1 MLKMYLPAR
10 QLNQGRVMAAQGSIL
25 GNAVIRKEDPGLLTG
40 SNEYVDD
47 LDIDAAQ
54 IVFVRS
60 TMAHAILLEVDI
72 SEAVNMP
79 GVLAVYTAENLE
91 LTAVN
96 QSEFMDPSMNRPP
109 LASGRVRFVGD
120 IIAAVVAESK
130 SQGVDA
136 AEQIIVD
143 YDPLPANADI
153 EDAVADDA
161 PILWEGAE
169 NNVCFAIG
177 NEYDGPDVTE
187 GADVVVSERIVTQR
201 LAGVPMEPNGCVAIP
216 EGDSM
221 TFYAST
227 QAAHG
232 LRDGLA
238 PNLGLEPDN
247 LRVIA
252 PWVGGGFGPKAGLYI
267 EYILCGKAAQ
277 QLNQPVRW
285 AEQRGENMVSMAQGR
300 AMVMNAEMG
309 VNNDGSI
316 VGLKARVVADAGAY
330 PAIGAVLPMLTM
342 QLSQAVYDI
351 PAIDFFAQ
359 SVVTNTTFIGAYR
372 GAGRPEATQMVE
384 RVLDKAA
391 AAIGMDP
398 AEIRRKNYLQ
408 PDAFPLTTLV
418 GANYDSGEYERSLDA
433 VLEAS
438 GYSELRA
445 EQTRRRETND
455 PMLLGIGVSSYGEV
469 TAPIGLHVEY
479 GSCEINDDGSATI
492 KVGTSSHGQGH
503 DTAFSMLVN
512 DVLGIPMD
520 QVNHVDADTETV
532 ARGSGTMGSRS
543 LQAGGSAVYE
553 ASKVVLEKGK
563 QLAAALLEASA
574 DDIVV
579 GDGALQ
585 VAGVPAKSVSWA
597 ELASAAAEQEIE
609 GGLAHELD
617 FDGTDSTY
625 PFGSHVAVVEVD
637 SETGE
642 VELLRHI
649 AVDDCGTILNPMLV
663 HGQQHGGIAQGVA
676 QALWEHVQYDEDAN
690 PVSASLMDYLM
701 PSAADL
707 PSFEVSNTETASPR
721 NPLGAKGIGESGTIG
736 STPAVHNA
744 VCDALVHL
752 GVEHIDMPCTPQAVW
767 KALQDA

>member
-1 MLKMYLPAR
+1 
-10 QLNQGRVMAAQGSIL
+10 MAAQGSIL
-25 GNAVIRKEDPGLLTG
+25 GNAVTRKEDPGLLTG
-40 SNEYVDD
+40 SNDYVDD
-47 LDIDAAQ
+47 LDIESAQ

-60 TMAHAILLEVDI
+60 TMAHASLLEVDT

-79 GVLAVYTAENLE
+79 GVLAVYTSDNLGMD
-91 LTAVN
+91 AIN

-109 LASGRVRFVGD
+109 LAVGRVRFVGD
-120 IIAAVVAESK
+120 IVAAIVAESH
-130 SQGVDA
+130 SQAVDA
-136 AEQIIVD
+136 AEQVIVD

-153 EDAVADDA
+153 EAALGDGAD
-161 PILWEGAE
+161 ILWEGAE
-169 NNVCFAIG
+169 SNVCFAIG
-177 NEYDGPDVTE
+177 NEYDGPDVNE
-187 GADVVVSERIVTQR
+187 GADAVVSQRIVTQR

-227 QAAHG
+227 QTAHG

-238 PNLGLEPDN
+238 PSIGLDPEN
-247 LRVIA
+247 LRVVA

-267 EYILCGKAAQ
+267 EHILCAKAAQ
-277 QLNQPVRW
+277 ELNSPVKW
-285 AEQRGENMVSMAQGR
+285 TEQRGENMLAMAQGR
-300 AMVMNAEMG
+300 AMVMNAELG

-330 PAIGAVLPMLTM
+330 PAIGAILPMLTM
-342 QLSQAVYDI
+342 QLSQAVYNI

-384 RVLDKAA
+384 RILDKAA
-391 AAIGMDP
+391 NAIGMDP
-398 AEIRRKNYLQ
+398 AELRRKNYLQ

-438 GYSELRA
+438 GYADLRA
-445 EQTRRRETND
+445 EQARRRESDD
-455 PMLLGIGVSSYGEV
+455 PKLLGIGVSSYVEV

-503 DTAFSMLVN
+503 DTAFSMIVN

-520 QVNHVDADTETV
+520 EVNHVDADTEEV
-532 ARGSGTMGSRS
+532 ARGAGTLGSRS
-543 LQAGGSAVYE
+543 LQAGGSAIYE
-553 ASKVVLEKGK
+553 ASQVVLEKGK
-563 QLAAALLEASA
+563 QLAASLLEASA
-574 DDIVV
+574 EDIVV
-579 GDGALQ
+579 GEGALQ
-585 VAGVPAKSVSWA
+585 VAGVPAKSISWA
-597 ELASAAAEQEIE
+597 DLASAAVEQEIE

-617 FDGTDSTY
+617 FDGSDATY
-625 PFGSHVAVVEVD
+625 PFGSHVAVVEID
-637 SETGE
+637 RETGE
-642 VELLRHI
+642 VDLLRHI

-663 HGQQHGGIAQGVA
+663 NGQQHGGIAQGIA

-690 PVSASLMDYLM
+690 PVTASLMDYLM
-701 PSAADL
+701 PSAAEL

-744 VCDALVHL
+744 VCDAVAHL
-752 GVEHIDMPCTPQAVW
+752 GVEHVDMPCTPQTVW
-767 KALQDA
+767 QALQSV

>member
-1 MLKMYLPAR
+1 
-10 QLNQGRVMAAQGSIL
+10 MAAQGSIL
-25 GNAVIRKEDPGLLTG
+25 GNAVTRKEDPGLLTG

-153 EDAVADDA
+153 EAAVADDA

-309 VNNDGSI
+309 VNKDGSI

-455 PMLLGIGVSSYGEV
+455 PMLLGIGVSSYVEV

-563 QLAAALLEASA
+563 QLAATLLEASA

-752 GVEHIDMPCTPQAVW
+752 GVEHIDMPCTPQAGW

>member
-1 MLKMYLPAR
+1 
-10 QLNQGRVMAAQGSIL
+10 MAAQGSIL
-25 GNAVIRKEDPGLLTG
+25 GNAVTRKEDPGLLTG
-40 SNEYVDD
+40 SNDYVDD
-47 LDIDAAQ
+47 LDIESAQ

-60 TMAHAILLEVDI
+60 TMAHASLLEVDT

-79 GVLAVYTAENLE
+79 GVLAVYTSDNLGMD
-91 LTAVN
+91 AIN

-109 LASGRVRFVGD
+109 LAVGRVRFVGD
-120 IIAAVVAESK
+120 IVAAIVAESH
-130 SQGVDA
+130 SQAVDA
-136 AEQIIVD
+136 AEQVIVD

-153 EDAVADDA
+153 EAALGDGAD
-161 PILWEGAE
+161 ILWEGAE
-169 NNVCFAIG
+169 SNVCFAIG
-177 NEYDGPDVTE
+177 NEYDGPDVNE
-187 GADVVVSERIVTQR
+187 GADAVVSQRIVTQR

-227 QAAHG
+227 QTAHG

-238 PNLGLEPDN
+238 PSIGLDPEN
-247 LRVIA
+247 LRVVA

-267 EYILCGKAAQ
+267 EHILCAKAAQ
-277 QLNQPVRW
+277 ELNTPVKW
-285 AEQRGENMVSMAQGR
+285 TEQRGENMLAMAQGR
-300 AMVMNAEMG
+300 AMVMNAELG
-309 VNNDGSI
+309 VNNDGFI

-330 PAIGAVLPMLTM
+330 PAIGAILPMLTM
-342 QLSQAVYDI
+342 QLSQAVYNI

-384 RVLDKAA
+384 RILDKAA
-391 AAIGMDP
+391 NAIGMDP
-398 AEIRRKNYLQ
+398 AELRRKNYLQ

-438 GYSELRA
+438 GYADLRA
-445 EQTRRRETND
+445 EQARRRESDD
-455 PMLLGIGVSSYGEV
+455 PKLLGIGVSSYVEV

-503 DTAFSMLVN
+503 DTAFSMIVN

-520 QVNHVDADTETV
+520 EVNHVDADTEEV
-532 ARGSGTMGSRS
+532 ARGAGTLGSRS
-543 LQAGGSAVYE
+543 LQAGGSAIYE
-553 ASKVVLEKGK
+553 ASQVVLEKGK
-563 QLAAALLEASA
+563 QLAASLLEASA
-574 DDIVV
+574 EDIVV
-579 GDGALQ
+579 GEGALQ
-585 VAGVPAKSVSWA
+585 VAGVPAKSISWA
-597 ELASAAAEQEIE
+597 DLASAAVEQEIE

-617 FDGTDSTY
+617 FDGSDATY
-625 PFGSHVAVVEVD
+625 PFGSHVAVVEID
-637 SETGE
+637 RETGE
-642 VELLRHI
+642 VDLLRHI

-663 HGQQHGGIAQGVA
+663 NGQQHGGIAQGIA

-690 PVSASLMDYLM
+690 PVTASLMDYLM
-701 PSAADL
+701 PSAAEL

-744 VCDALVHL
+744 VCDAVAHL
-752 GVEHIDMPCTPQAVW
+752 GVEHVDMPCTPQTVW
-767 KALQDA
+767 QALQSV

>member
-1 MLKMYLPAR
+1 
-10 QLNQGRVMAAQGSIL
+10 MAAQGSIL
-25 GNAVIRKEDPGLLTG
+25 GNAVTRKEDPGLLTG
-40 SNEYVDD
+40 SNAYVDD
-47 LDIDAAQ
+47 LDIDSVR

-60 TMAHAILLEVDI
+60 TMAHASLLEVDT
-72 SEAVNMP
+72 SEAINMP
-79 GVLAVYTAENLE
+79 GVLAVYTADNLNMD
-91 LTAVN
+91 AVN

-109 LASGRVRFVGD
+109 LAVGRVRFVGD
-120 IIAAVVAESK
+120 IIAAVVAESH
-130 SQGVDA
+130 SQAADA
-136 AEQIIVD
+136 AEQIIID

-153 EDAVADDA
+153 EAALEEGTD
-161 PILWEGAE
+161 ILWEGAE
-169 NNVCFAIG
+169 SNVCFAIG
-177 NEYDGPDVTE
+177 NEYDGPDVNE
-187 GADVVVSERIVTQR
+187 GADTVVSERIVTQR

-238 PNLGLEPDN
+238 PSIGLEPNN

-267 EYILCGKAAQ
+267 EFILCAKAAQ
-277 QLNQPVRW
+277 ELNRPVKW
-285 AEQRGENMVSMAQGR
+285 TEQRGENMLSMAQGR
-300 AMVMNAEMG
+300 AMVMNAELG

-330 PAIGAVLPMLTM
+330 PAIGAILPMLTM

-384 RVLDKAA
+384 RILDKAA
-391 AAIGMDP
+391 NAIGMDP
-398 AEIRRKNYLQ
+398 AELRRKNYLQ
-408 PDAFPLTTLV
+408 PEAFPLTTLV

-438 GYSELRA
+438 GYADLRA
-445 EQTRRRETND
+445 EQKRRRESDD
-455 PMLLGIGVSSYGEV
+455 PMLLGIGVSSYVEV

-503 DTAFSMLVN
+503 DTAFSMIVN
-512 DVLGIPMD
+512 DVLGIAMD
-520 QVNHVDADTETV
+520 DVTHIDADTEEV
-532 ARGSGTMGSRS
+532 ARGAGTMGSRS
-543 LQAGGSAVYE
+543 LQAGGSAIYE
-553 ASKVVLEKGK
+553 ASQVVLEKGK
-563 QLAAALLEASA
+563 QLAASLLEASA
-574 DDIVV
+574 EDIVV
-579 GDGALQ
+579 GEGALQ
-585 VAGVPAKSVSWA
+585 VAGVPAKSISWA
-597 ELASAAAEQEIE
+597 DLASAAVEQEIE

-625 PFGSHVAVVEVD
+625 PFGSHVAVVEID
-637 SETGE
+637 RDTGH

-663 HGQQHGGIAQGVA
+663 HGQQHGGIAQGIA

-690 PVSASLMDYLM
+690 PVTASLMDYLM
-701 PSAADL
+701 PSAAEL

-744 VCDALVHL
+744 VCDAVAHL
-752 GVEHIDMPCTPQAVW
+752 GIEHVDMPCTPQAVW

>member
-1 MLKMYLPAR
+1 
-10 QLNQGRVMAAQGSIL
+10 MAAQGSIL
-25 GNAVIRKEDPGLLTG
+25 GNAVTRKEDPGLLTG

-153 EDAVADDA
+153 EAAVADDA

-309 VNNDGSI
+309 VNKDGSI

-455 PMLLGIGVSSYGEV
+455 PMLLGIGVSSYVEV

-563 QLAAALLEASA
+563 QLAATLLEASA

>member
-1 MLKMYLPAR
+1 
-10 QLNQGRVMAAQGSIL
+10 MAAQGSIL
-25 GNAVIRKEDPGLLTG
+25 GNAVTRKEDPGLLTG
-40 SNEYVDD
+40 SNDYVDD
-47 LDIDAAQ
+47 LDIESAQ

-60 TMAHAILLEVDI
+60 TMAHASLLEVDT

-79 GVLAVYTAENLE
+79 GVLAGYTSDNLGMD
-91 LTAVN
+91 AIN

-109 LASGRVRFVGD
+109 LAVGRVRFVGD
-120 IIAAVVAESK
+120 IVAAIVAESH
-130 SQGVDA
+130 SQAVDA
-136 AEQIIVD
+136 AEQVIVD

-153 EDAVADDA
+153 EAALGDGAD
-161 PILWEGAE
+161 ILWEGAE
-169 NNVCFAIG
+169 SNVCFAIG
-177 NEYDGPDVTE
+177 NEYDGPDVNE
-187 GADVVVSERIVTQR
+187 GADAVVSQRIVTQR

-227 QAAHG
+227 QTAHG

-238 PNLGLEPDN
+238 PSIGLDPEN
-247 LRVIA
+247 LRVVA

-267 EYILCGKAAQ
+267 EHILCAKAAQ
-277 QLNQPVRW
+277 ELNTPVKW
-285 AEQRGENMVSMAQGR
+285 TEQRGENMLAMAQGR
-300 AMVMNAEMG
+300 AMVMNAELG

-330 PAIGAVLPMLTM
+330 PAIGAILPMLTM
-342 QLSQAVYDI
+342 QLSQAVYNI

-384 RVLDKAA
+384 RILDKAA
-391 AAIGMDP
+391 NAIGMDP
-398 AEIRRKNYLQ
+398 AELRRKNYLH

-438 GYSELRA
+438 GYADLRA
-445 EQTRRRETND
+445 EQARRRESDD
-455 PMLLGIGVSSYGEV
+455 PKLLGIGVSSYVEV

-503 DTAFSMLVN
+503 DTAFSMIVN

-520 QVNHVDADTETV
+520 EVNHVDADTEEV
-532 ARGSGTMGSRS
+532 ARGAGTLGSRS
-543 LQAGGSAVYE
+543 LQAGGSAIYE
-553 ASKVVLEKGK
+553 ASQVVLEKGK
-563 QLAAALLEASA
+563 QLAASLLEASA
-574 DDIVV
+574 EDIVV
-579 GDGALQ
+579 GEGALQ
-585 VAGVPAKSVSWA
+585 VAGVPAKSISWA
-597 ELASAAAEQEIE
+597 DLASAAVEQEIE

-617 FDGTDSTY
+617 FDGSDATY
-625 PFGSHVAVVEVD
+625 PFGSHVAVVEID
-637 SETGE
+637 RETGH
-642 VELLRHI
+642 VDLLRHI

-663 HGQQHGGIAQGVA
+663 NGQQHGGIAQGIA

-690 PVSASLMDYLM
+690 PVTASLMDYLM
-701 PSAADL
+701 PSAAEL

-744 VCDALVHL
+744 VCDAVAHL
-752 GVEHIDMPCTPQAVW
+752 GVEHVDMPCTPQAVW
-767 KALQDA
+767 QALQSV

>member
-1 MLKMYLPAR
+1 
-10 QLNQGRVMAAQGSIL
+10 MAAQGSIL
-25 GNAVIRKEDPGLLTG
+25 GNAVTRKEDPGLLTG

-153 EDAVADDA
+153 EAAVADDA

-277 QLNQPVRW
+277 QLDQPVRW

-309 VNNDGSI
+309 VNKDGSI

-438 GYSELRA
+438 GYSELRD

-455 PMLLGIGVSSYGEV
+455 PMLLGIGVSSYVEV

-563 QLAAALLEASA
+563 QLAATLLEASA

>member
-1 MLKMYLPAR
+1 
-10 QLNQGRVMAAQGSIL
+10 MAAQGSIL
-25 GNAVIRKEDPGLLTG
+25 GNAVTRKEDPGLLTG
-40 SNEYVDD
+40 SNHYVDD
-47 LDIDAAQ
+47 LDIDAAR

-60 TMAHAILLEVDI
+60 TMAHASLLEVDI

-79 GVLAVYTAENLE
+79 GVLAVYTSDNLE
-91 LTAVN
+91 MPAVN

-109 LASGRVRFVGD
+109 LAVGRVRFVGD
-120 IIAAVVAESK
+120 IIAAIVAESH
-130 SQGVDA
+130 SQAVDA
-136 AEQIIVD
+136 AEQVIVD

-153 EDAVADDA
+153 EAALADDA
-161 PILWEGAE
+161 DILWEGAE

-187 GADVVVSERIVTQR
+187 GADTVVSERIVTQR

-238 PNLGLEPDN
+238 PTLGLEPDN
-247 LRVIA
+247 LRVVA

-267 EYILCGKAAQ
+267 EFILCGKAAQ
-277 QLNQPVRW
+277 ELARPVRW
-285 AEQRGENMVSMAQGR
+285 TEQRGENMLSMAQGR
-300 AMVMNAEMG
+300 AMVMTADLG

-330 PAIGAVLPMLTM
+330 PAIGAILPMLTM

-359 SVVTNTTFIGAYR
+359 SVLTNTTVIGAYR

-384 RVLDKAA
+384 RILDKAA
-391 AAIGMDP
+391 HAIGMDP
-398 AEIRRKNYLQ
+398 AELRRKNYIQ

-438 GYSELRA
+438 GYADLRA
-445 EQTRRRETND
+445 EQARRREAND
-455 PMLLGIGVSSYGEV
+455 PMMLGIGVSSYVEV

-503 DTAFSMLVN
+503 DTAFSMIVN
-512 DVLGIPMD
+512 DVLGISMD
-520 QVNHVDADTETV
+520 QVTHVDADTQEV
-532 ARGSGTMGSRS
+532 ARGAGTMGSRS
-543 LQAGGSAVYE
+543 LQAGGSAIYE
-553 ASKVVLEKGK
+553 ASQVVLEKGK
-563 QLAAALLEASA
+563 QLAASLLEASA

-585 VAGVPAKSVSWA
+585 VAGVPAKSISWA
-597 ELASAAAEQEIE
+597 DLATAAVEQEIE

-625 PFGSHVAVVEVD
+625 PFGSHVAVVEID
-637 SETGE
+637 RETGH
-642 VELLRHI
+642 VELLRHV

-663 HGQQHGGIAQGVA
+663 HGQQHGGIAQGIA

-690 PVSASLMDYLM
+690 PVTANLMDYLM

-744 VCDALVHL
+744 VCDAVAHL
-752 GVEHIDMPCTPQAVW
+752 GIEHVDMPCTPQAVW
-767 KALQDA
+767 RALQDA

>member
-1 MLKMYLPAR
+1 
-10 QLNQGRVMAAQGSIL
+10 MAAQGSIL
-25 GNAVIRKEDPGLLTG
+25 GNAVTRKEDPGLLTG
-40 SNEYVDD
+40 SNAYVDD
-47 LDIDAAQ
+47 LDIDSVR

-60 TMAHAILLEVDI
+60 TMAHASLLEVDT

-79 GVLAVYTAENLE
+79 GVLAVYTADNLNMD
-91 LTAVN
+91 AVN

-109 LASGRVRFVGD
+109 LAVGRVRFVGD
-120 IIAAVVAESK
+120 IIAAVIAETH
-130 SQGVDA
+130 SQAADA
-136 AEQIIVD
+136 AEQIIID

-153 EDAVADDA
+153 EAALEEGTD
-161 PILWEGAE
+161 ILWEGAE
-169 NNVCFAIG
+169 SNVCFAIG
-177 NEYDGPDVTE
+177 NEYDGPDVNE
-187 GADVVVSERIVTQR
+187 GADTVVSERIVTQR

-238 PNLGLEPDN
+238 PSIGLEPDN

-267 EYILCGKAAQ
+267 EFILCAKAAQ
-277 QLNQPVRW
+277 ELNRPVKW
-285 AEQRGENMVSMAQGR
+285 TEQRGENMLSMAQGR
-300 AMVMNAEMG
+300 AMVMNAELG

-330 PAIGAVLPMLTM
+330 PAIGAILPMLTM

-384 RVLDKAA
+384 RILDKAA
-391 AAIGMDP
+391 NAIGMDP
-398 AEIRRKNYLQ
+398 AELRRKNYLQ
-408 PDAFPLTTLV
+408 PEAFPLTTRV

-438 GYSELRA
+438 GYADLRA
-445 EQTRRRETND
+445 EQKRRRESDD
-455 PMLLGIGVSSYGEV
+455 PMLLGIGVSSYVEV

-503 DTAFSMLVN
+503 DTAFSMIVN
-512 DVLGIPMD
+512 DVLGIAMD
-520 QVNHVDADTETV
+520 DVTHIDADTEEV
-532 ARGSGTMGSRS
+532 ARGAGTMGSRS
-543 LQAGGSAVYE
+543 LQAGGSAIYE
-553 ASKVVLEKGK
+553 ASQVVLEKGK
-563 QLAAALLEASA
+563 QLAASLLEASA
-574 DDIVV
+574 EDIVV
-579 GDGALQ
+579 GEGALQ
-585 VAGVPAKSVSWA
+585 VAGVPAKSISWA
-597 ELASAAAEQEIE
+597 DLASAAVEQEIE

-625 PFGSHVAVVEVD
+625 PFGSHVAVVEID
-637 SETGE
+637 RDTGH

-663 HGQQHGGIAQGVA
+663 HGQQHGGIAQGIA

-690 PVSASLMDYLM
+690 PVTASLMDYLM
-701 PSAADL
+701 PSAAEL

-744 VCDALVHL
+744 VCDAVAHL
-752 GVEHIDMPCTPQAVW
+752 GIEHVDMPCTPQAVW

>member
-1 MLKMYLPAR
+1 
-10 QLNQGRVMAAQGSIL
+10 MAAQGSIL
-25 GNAVIRKEDPGLLTG
+25 GNAVTRKEDPGLLTG
-40 SNEYVDD
+40 SNAYVDD
-47 LDIDAAQ
+47 LDIDSVR

-60 TMAHAILLEVDI
+60 TMAHASLLEVDT

-79 GVLAVYTAENLE
+79 GVLAVYTADNLNMD
-91 LTAVN
+91 AVN

-109 LASGRVRFVGD
+109 LAVGRVRFVGD
-120 IIAAVVAESK
+120 IIAAVVAESH
-130 SQGVDA
+130 SQAADA
-136 AEQIIVD
+136 AEQIIID

-153 EDAVADDA
+153 EAALEEGTD
-161 PILWEGAE
+161 ILWEGAE
-169 NNVCFAIG
+169 SNVCFAIG
-177 NEYDGPDVTE
+177 NEYDGPDVNE
-187 GADVVVSERIVTQR
+187 GADTVVSERIVTQR

-238 PNLGLEPDN
+238 PSIGLEPDN

-267 EYILCGKAAQ
+267 EFILCAKAAQ
-277 QLNQPVRW
+277 ELNRPVKW
-285 AEQRGENMVSMAQGR
+285 TEQRGENMLSMAQGR
-300 AMVMNAEMG
+300 AMVMNAELG

-330 PAIGAVLPMLTM
+330 PAIGAILPMLTM

-384 RVLDKAA
+384 RILDKAA
-391 AAIGMDP
+391 NAIGMDP
-398 AEIRRKNYLQ
+398 AELRRKNYLQ
-408 PDAFPLTTLV
+408 PEAFPLTTLV

-438 GYSELRA
+438 GYADLRA
-445 EQTRRRETND
+445 EQKRRRESDD
-455 PMLLGIGVSSYGEV
+455 PMLLGIGVSSYVEV

-503 DTAFSMLVN
+503 DTAFSMIVN
-512 DVLGIPMD
+512 DVLGIAMD
-520 QVNHVDADTETV
+520 DVTHIDADTEEV
-532 ARGSGTMGSRS
+532 ARGAGTMGSRS
-543 LQAGGSAVYE
+543 LQAGGSAIYE
-553 ASKVVLEKGK
+553 ASQVVLEKGK
-563 QLAAALLEASA
+563 QLAASLLEASA
-574 DDIVV
+574 EDIVV
-579 GDGALQ
+579 GEGALQ
-585 VAGVPAKSVSWA
+585 VAGVPAKSISWA
-597 ELASAAAEQEIE
+597 DLASAAVEQEIE

-625 PFGSHVAVVEVD
+625 PFGSHVAVVEID
-637 SETGE
+637 RDTGH

-663 HGQQHGGIAQGVA
+663 HGQQHGGIAQGIA

-690 PVSASLMDYLM
+690 PVTASLMDYLM
-701 PSAADL
+701 PSAAEL

-744 VCDALVHL
+744 VCDAVAHL
-752 GVEHIDMPCTPQAVW
+752 GIEHVDMPCTPQAVW
-767 KALQDA
+767 KALQNA

>member
-1 MLKMYLPAR
+1 
-10 QLNQGRVMAAQGSIL
+10 MAAQGSIL
-25 GNAVIRKEDPGLLTG
+25 GNAVTRKEDPGLLTG
-40 SNEYVDD
+40 SNHYVDD
-47 LDIDAAQ
+47 LDIDAAR

-60 TMAHAILLEVDI
+60 TMAHASLLEVDI

-79 GVLAVYTAENLE
+79 GVLAVYTSDNLE
-91 LTAVN
+91 MPAVN

-109 LASGRVRFVGD
+109 LAVGRVRFVGD
-120 IIAAVVAESK
+120 IIAAVVAESH
-130 SQGVDA
+130 SQAVDA
-136 AEQIIVD
+136 AEQVIVD

-153 EDAVADDA
+153 EAALADDA
-161 PILWEGAE
+161 QILWEGAE

-187 GADVVVSERIVTQR
+187 GADTVVSERIVTQR

-238 PNLGLEPDN
+238 PNLGMEPEN
-247 LRVIA
+247 LRVVA

-267 EYILCGKAAQ
+267 EFILCGKAAQ
-277 QLNQPVRW
+277 ELTRPVRW
-285 AEQRGENMVSMAQGR
+285 TEQRGENMLSMAQGR
-300 AMVMNAEMG
+300 AMVMTADLG
-309 VNNDGSI
+309 VNSDGSI

-330 PAIGAVLPMLTM
+330 PAIGAILPMLTM

-359 SVVTNTTFIGAYR
+359 SVLTNTTVIGAYR

-384 RVLDKAA
+384 RILDKAA
-391 AAIGMDP
+391 NAIGMDP
-398 AEIRRKNYLQ
+398 AELRRKNYIQ

-438 GYSELRA
+438 GYADLRA
-445 EQTRRRETND
+445 EQARRREAND
-455 PMLLGIGVSSYGEV
+455 PMMLGIGVSSYVEV

-503 DTAFSMLVN
+503 DTAFSMIVN

-520 QVNHVDADTETV
+520 QVTHVDADTEEV
-532 ARGSGTMGSRS
+532 ARGSGTLGSRS
-543 LQAGGSAVYE
+543 LQAGGSAIYE
-553 ASKVVLEKGK
+553 ASQVVLEKGK
-563 QLAAALLEASA
+563 QLAASLLEASA

-579 GDGALQ
+579 GEGALQ
-585 VAGVPAKSVSWA
+585 VAGVPAKSISWA
-597 ELASAAAEQEIE
+597 DLATAAVEQEIE

-617 FDGTDSTY
+617 FDGSDATY
-625 PFGSHVAVVEVD
+625 PFGSHVAVVEID
-637 SETGE
+637 RETGH
-642 VELLRHI
+642 VELLRHV

-663 HGQQHGGIAQGVA
+663 NGQQHGGIAQGIA

-690 PVSASLMDYLM
+690 PVTASLMDYLM
-701 PSAADL
+701 PSAAEL

-744 VCDALVHL
+744 VCDAVAHL
-752 GVEHIDMPCTPQAVW
+752 GIEHVDMPCTPQAVW
-767 KALQDA
+767 RALQDA

>member
-1 MLKMYLPAR
+1 
-10 QLNQGRVMAAQGSIL
+10 MAAQGSIL
-25 GNAVIRKEDPGLLTG
+25 GNAVTRKEDPGLLTG

-79 GVLAVYTAENLE
+79 GVLAVYTAENLA

-136 AEQIIVD
+136 AEQIIID

-153 EDAVADDA
+153 EAAVADDA

-455 PMLLGIGVSSYGEV
+455 PMLLGIGVSSYVEV

-563 QLAAALLEASA
+563 QLAATLLEASA

>member
-1 MLKMYLPAR
+1 
-10 QLNQGRVMAAQGSIL
+10 MAAQGSIL
-25 GNAVIRKEDPGLLTG
+25 GNAVTRKEDPGLLTG

-153 EDAVADDA
+153 EAAVADDA

-201 LAGVPMEPNGCVAIP
+201 LAGVPMEPIGCVAIP

-309 VNNDGSI
+309 VNKDGSI

-455 PMLLGIGVSSYGEV
+455 PMLLGIGVSSYVEV

-563 QLAAALLEASA
+563 QLAATLLEASA

>member
-1 MLKMYLPAR
+1 
-10 QLNQGRVMAAQGSIL
+10 MAAQGSIL
-25 GNAVIRKEDPGLLTG
+25 GNAVTRKEDPGLLTG
-40 SNEYVDD
+40 SNAYVDD
-47 LDIDAAQ
+47 LDIDSVR

-60 TMAHAILLEVDI
+60 TMAHASLLEVDT

-79 GVLAVYTAENLE
+79 GVLAVYTADNLNMD
-91 LTAVN
+91 AVN

-109 LASGRVRFVGD
+109 LAVDRVRFVGD
-120 IIAAVVAESK
+120 IIAAVVAESH
-130 SQGVDA
+130 SQAADA
-136 AEQIIVD
+136 AEQIIID

-153 EDAVADDA
+153 EAALEEGTD
-161 PILWEGAE
+161 ILWEGAE
-169 NNVCFAIG
+169 SNVCFAIG
-177 NEYDGPDVTE
+177 NEYDGPDVNE
-187 GADVVVSERIVTQR
+187 GADTVVSERIVTQR

-238 PNLGLEPDN
+238 PSIGLEPDN

-267 EYILCGKAAQ
+267 EFILCAKAAQ
-277 QLNQPVRW
+277 ELNRPVKW
-285 AEQRGENMVSMAQGR
+285 TEQRGENMLSMAQGR
-300 AMVMNAEMG
+300 AMVMNAELG

-330 PAIGAVLPMLTM
+330 PAIGAILPMLTM

-384 RVLDKAA
+384 RILDKAA
-391 AAIGMDP
+391 NAIGMDP
-398 AEIRRKNYLQ
+398 AELRRKNYLQ
-408 PDAFPLTTLV
+408 PEAFPLTTLV

-438 GYSELRA
+438 GYADLRA
-445 EQTRRRETND
+445 EQKRRRESDD
-455 PMLLGIGVSSYGEV
+455 PMLLGIGVSSYVEV

-503 DTAFSMLVN
+503 DTAFSMIVN
-512 DVLGIPMD
+512 DVLGIAMD
-520 QVNHVDADTETV
+520 EVTHIDADTEEV
-532 ARGSGTMGSRS
+532 ARGAGTMGSRS
-543 LQAGGSAVYE
+543 LQAGGSAIYE
-553 ASKVVLEKGK
+553 ASQVVLEKGK
-563 QLAAALLEASA
+563 QLAASLLEASA
-574 DDIVV
+574 EDIVV
-579 GDGALQ
+579 GEGALQ
-585 VAGVPAKSVSWA
+585 VAGVPAKSISWA
-597 ELASAAAEQEIE
+597 DLASAAVEQEIE

-625 PFGSHVAVVEVD
+625 PFGSHVAVVEID
-637 SETGE
+637 RDTGH

-663 HGQQHGGIAQGVA
+663 HGQQHGGIAQGIA

-690 PVSASLMDYLM
+690 PVTASLMDYLM
-701 PSAADL
+701 PSAAEL

-744 VCDALVHL
+744 VCDAVAHL
-752 GVEHIDMPCTPQAVW
+752 GIEHVDMPCTPQAVW
-767 KALQDA
+767 KALQNA

>member
-1 MLKMYLPAR
+1 
-10 QLNQGRVMAAQGSIL
+10 MAAQGSIL
-25 GNAVIRKEDPGLLTG
+25 GNAVTRKEDPGLLTG
-40 SNEYVDD
+40 SNHYVDD
-47 LDIDAAQ
+47 LDIDAAR

-60 TMAHAILLEVDI
+60 TMAHASLLEVDI

-79 GVLAVYTAENLE
+79 GVLAVYTSDNLE
-91 LTAVN
+91 MPAVN

-109 LASGRVRFVGD
+109 LAVGRVRFVGD
-120 IIAAVVAESK
+120 IIAAVVAESH
-130 SQGVDA
+130 SQAVDA
-136 AEQIIVD
+136 AEQVIVD

-153 EDAVADDA
+153 EAALADDA
-161 PILWEGAE
+161 QILWEGAE

-187 GADVVVSERIVTQR
+187 GADTVVSERIVTQR

-238 PNLGLEPDN
+238 PNLGMEPEN
-247 LRVIA
+247 LRVVA

-267 EYILCGKAAQ
+267 EFILCGKAAQ
-277 QLNQPVRW
+277 ELTRPVRW
-285 AEQRGENMVSMAQGR
+285 TEQRGENMLSMAQGR
-300 AMVMNAEMG
+300 AMVMTADLG
-309 VNNDGSI
+309 VNSDGSI

-330 PAIGAVLPMLTM
+330 PAIGAILPMLTM

-359 SVVTNTTFIGAYR
+359 SVLTNTTVIGAYR

-384 RVLDKAA
+384 RILDKAA
-391 AAIGMDP
+391 NAIGMDP
-398 AEIRRKNYLQ
+398 AELRRKNYIQ

-438 GYSELRA
+438 GYADLRA
-445 EQTRRRETND
+445 EQARRREAND
-455 PMLLGIGVSSYGEV
+455 PMMLGIGVSSYVEV

-503 DTAFSMLVN
+503 ATAFSMIVN

-520 QVNHVDADTETV
+520 QVTHVDADTEEV
-532 ARGSGTMGSRS
+532 ARGSGTLGSRS
-543 LQAGGSAVYE
+543 LQAGGSAIYE
-553 ASKVVLEKGK
+553 ASQVVLEKGK
-563 QLAAALLEASA
+563 QLAASLLEASA

-579 GDGALQ
+579 GEGALQ
-585 VAGVPAKSVSWA
+585 VAGVPAKSISWA
-597 ELASAAAEQEIE
+597 DLATAAVEQEIE

-617 FDGTDSTY
+617 FDGSDATY
-625 PFGSHVAVVEVD
+625 PCGSHVAVVEID
-637 SETGE
+637 RETGH
-642 VELLRHI
+642 VELLRHV

-663 HGQQHGGIAQGVA
+663 NGQQHGGIAQGIA
-676 QALWEHVQYDEDAN
+676 QALREHVQYDEVAN
-690 PVSASLMDYLM
+690 PVTASLMDYLM
-701 PSAADL
+701 PSAAEL

-744 VCDALVHL
+744 VCDAVAHL
-752 GVEHIDMPCTPQAVW
+752 GIEHVDMPCTPQAVW
-767 KALQDA
+767 RALQDA

>member
-1 MLKMYLPAR
+1 
-10 QLNQGRVMAAQGSIL
+10 MASQGSIL
-25 GNAVIRKEDPGLLTG
+25 GNAVLRKEDPGLLTG
-40 SNEYVDD
+40 SNDYVDD
-47 LDIDAAQ
+47 LEIDTAQ

-60 TMAHAILLEVDI
+60 TMAHASVLDVDV
-72 SEAVNMP
+72 SEAEVMP
-79 GVLAVYTAENLE
+79 GVVAVYTSSNLE
-91 LTAVN
+91 FEAVN

-109 LASGRVRFVGD
+109 LAVGRVRFVGD
-120 IIAAVVAESK
+120 IVAAVVAETH
-130 SQGVDA
+130 SQAVDA
-136 AEQIIVD
+136 AELVIVD

-153 EDAVADDA
+153 EAALADGADV
-161 PILWEGAE
+161 LWEGAE
-169 NNVCFAIG
+169 SNVCFAIG

-227 QAAHG
+227 QTAHG

-238 PNLGLEPDN
+238 PNLGFEPEN

-267 EYILCGKAAQ
+267 EYVLCGKVAQ
-277 QLNQPVRW
+277 ELARPVRW
-285 AEQRGENMVSMAQGR
+285 TEQRGENMVAMAQGR
-300 AMVMNAEMG
+300 AMVMNAELG

-316 VGLKARVVADAGAY
+316 VGLRARVVADAGAY
-330 PAIGAVLPMLTM
+330 PAIGAILPMLTM

-384 RVLDKAA
+384 RILDKAA
-391 AAIGMDP
+391 HSIGMDP
-398 AEIRRKNYLQ
+398 AELRRKNYIQ

-418 GANYDSGEYERSLDA
+418 GSNYDSGEYERALDA

-438 GYSELRA
+438 GYAELRA
-445 EQTRRRETND
+445 EQARRREAD
-455 PMLLGIGVSSYGEV
+455 DQMLLGIGVSSYVEV

-503 DTAFSMLVN
+503 DTAFSMIVN
-512 DVLGIPMD
+512 DILGISMD
-520 QVNHVDADTETV
+520 QVNHVDADTEDV
-532 ARGSGTMGSRS
+532 PRGAGTLGSRS
-543 LQAGGSAVYE
+543 LQTAGSAVYE
-553 ASKVVLEKGK
+553 ASKVVLDKGK
-563 QLAAALLEASA
+563 QLAANLLEASV

-579 GDGALQ
+579 GEGALQ

-597 ELASAAAEQEIE
+597 ELAAAAAEQKIE

-617 FDGTDSTY
+617 FDGSDATY
-625 PFGSHVAVVEVD
+625 PFGSHVAVVEID
-637 SETGE
+637 RETGR
-642 VELLRHI
+642 VDLIRHI

-663 HGQQHGGIAQGVA
+663 NGQQHGGIAQGIG
-676 QALWEHVQYDEDAN
+676 QALWEHMRYDEDAN
-690 PVSASLMDYLM
+690 PVTASLMDYLM
-701 PSAADL
+701 PSAAEL

-752 GVEHIDMPCTPQAVW
+752 GIEHVDMPCSPQTVW
-767 KALQDA
+767 NALQSV

>member
-1 MLKMYLPAR
+1 
-10 QLNQGRVMAAQGSIL
+10 MAAQGSIL
-25 GNAVIRKEDPGLLTG
+25 GNAVTRKEDPGLLTG
-40 SNEYVDD
+40 SNDYVDD
-47 LDIDAAQ
+47 LDIESAQ

-60 TMAHAILLEVDI
+60 TMAHASLLEVDT

-79 GVLAVYTAENLE
+79 GVLAVYTSDNLSMD
-91 LTAVN
+91 AIN

-109 LASGRVRFVGD
+109 LAVGRVRFVGD
-120 IIAAVVAESK
+120 IVAAIVAESH
-130 SQGVDA
+130 SQAVDA
-136 AEQIIVD
+136 AEQVIVD

-153 EDAVADDA
+153 EAALGDGAD
-161 PILWEGAE
+161 ILWEGAE
-169 NNVCFAIG
+169 SNVCFAIG
-177 NEYDGPDVTE
+177 NEYDGPDVNE
-187 GADVVVSERIVTQR
+187 GADAVVSQRIVTQR

-227 QAAHG
+227 QTAHG

-238 PNLGLEPDN
+238 PSIGLDPEN
-247 LRVIA
+247 LRVVA

-267 EYILCGKAAQ
+267 EHILCAKAAQ
-277 QLNQPVRW
+277 ELNTPVKW
-285 AEQRGENMVSMAQGR
+285 TEQRGENMLAMAQGR
-300 AMVMNAEMG
+300 AMVMNAELG

-330 PAIGAVLPMLTM
+330 PAIGAILPMLTM
-342 QLSQAVYDI
+342 QLSQAVYNI

-384 RVLDKAA
+384 RILDKAA
-391 AAIGMDP
+391 NAIGMDP
-398 AEIRRKNYLQ
+398 AELRRKNYLQ

-438 GYSELRA
+438 GYADLRA
-445 EQTRRRETND
+445 EQARRRESDD
-455 PMLLGIGVSSYGEV
+455 PKLLGIGVSSYVEV

-503 DTAFSMLVN
+503 DTAFSMIVN

-520 QVNHVDADTETV
+520 EVNHVDADTEEV
-532 ARGSGTMGSRS
+532 ARGAGTLGSRS
-543 LQAGGSAVYE
+543 LQAGGSAIYE
-553 ASKVVLEKGK
+553 ASQVVLEKGK
-563 QLAAALLEASA
+563 QLAASLLEASA
-574 DDIVV
+574 EDIVV
-579 GDGALQ
+579 GEGALQ
-585 VAGVPAKSVSWA
+585 VAGVPAKSISWA
-597 ELASAAAEQEIE
+597 DLASAAVEQEIE

-617 FDGTDSTY
+617 FDGSDATY
-625 PFGSHVAVVEVD
+625 PFGSHVAVVEID
-637 SETGE
+637 RETGE
-642 VELLRHI
+642 VDLLRHI

-663 HGQQHGGIAQGVA
+663 NGQQHGGIAQGIA

-690 PVSASLMDYLM
+690 PVTASLMDYLM
-701 PSAADL
+701 PSAAEL

-744 VCDALVHL
+744 VCDAVAHL
-752 GVEHIDMPCTPQAVW
+752 GVEHVDMPCTPQEVW
-767 KALQDA
+767 QALQSV

>member
-1 MLKMYLPAR
+1 
-10 QLNQGRVMAAQGSIL
+10 MAAQGSIL
-25 GNAVIRKEDPGLLTG
+25 GNAVTRKEDPGLLTG
-40 SNEYVDD
+40 ENAYVDD
-47 LDIDAAQ
+47 LDIDSVR

-60 TMAHAILLEVDI
+60 TMAHASLLEVDT

-79 GVLAVYTAENLE
+79 GVLAVYTADNLSMD
-91 LTAVN
+91 AVN

-109 LASGRVRFVGD
+109 LAVGRVRFVGD
-120 IIAAVVAESK
+120 IVAAVVAESH
-130 SQGVDA
+130 SQAVDA
-136 AEQIIVD
+136 AEQVVVD

-153 EDAVADDA
+153 EAALGDGADV
-161 PILWEGAE
+161 LWEGAE
-169 NNVCFAIG
+169 SNVCFAIG
-177 NEYDGPDVTE
+177 NEYDGPDVNE
-187 GADVVVSERIVTQR
+187 GADAVVSQRIVTQR

-238 PNLGLEPDN
+238 PSIGLEPEN

-267 EYILCGKAAQ
+267 EHILCAKAAQ
-277 QLNQPVRW
+277 ELNQPVKW
-285 AEQRGENMVSMAQGR
+285 TEQRGENMLSMAQGR

-316 VGLKARVVADAGAY
+316 IGLKARVVADAGAY
-330 PAIGAVLPMLTM
+330 PAIGAILPMLTM
-342 QLSQAVYDI
+342 QLSQAVYNI

-384 RVLDKAA
+384 RILDKAA
-391 AAIGMDP
+391 NAIGMDP
-398 AEIRRKNYLQ
+398 AELRRKNYLQ

-438 GYSELRA
+438 GYADLRA
-445 EQTRRRETND
+445 EQTRRRESDD
-455 PMLLGIGVSSYGEV
+455 PKLLGIGVSSYVEV

-503 DTAFSMLVN
+503 DTAFSMIVN

-520 QVNHVDADTETV
+520 EVNHVDADTEQV
-532 ARGSGTMGSRS
+532 ARGAGTLGSRS
-543 LQAGGSAVYE
+543 LQAGGSAIYE
-553 ASKVVLEKGK
+553 ASQVVLEKGK
-563 QLAAALLEASA
+563 QLAASLLEASA

-579 GDGALQ
+579 GEGSLQ
-585 VAGVPAKSVSWA
+585 VAGVPAKSISWA
-597 ELASAAAEQEIE
+597 DLASAAVEQEIE

-617 FDGTDSTY
+617 FDGTDATY
-625 PFGSHVAVVEVD
+625 PFGSHVAVVEID
-637 SETGE
+637 RETGH

-663 HGQQHGGIAQGVA
+663 NGQQHGGIAQGIA

-690 PVSASLMDYLM
+690 PITASLMDYLM
-701 PSAADL
+701 PSAAEL

-744 VCDALVHL
+744 VCDAVAHL
-752 GVEHIDMPCTPQAVW
+752 GVEHVDMPCTPQAVW
-767 KALQDA
+767 QALQSV

>member
-1 MLKMYLPAR
+1 
-10 QLNQGRVMAAQGSIL
+10 MAAQGSIL
-25 GNAVIRKEDPGLLTG
+25 GNAVTRKEDPGLLTG
-40 SNEYVDD
+40 SNAYVDD
-47 LDIDAAQ
+47 LDIDSVR

-60 TMAHAILLEVDI
+60 TMAHASLLEVDT

-79 GVLAVYTAENLE
+79 GVLAVYTADNLNMD
-91 LTAVN
+91 AVN

-109 LASGRVRFVGD
+109 LAVGRVRFVGD
-120 IIAAVVAESK
+120 IIAAVVAESH
-130 SQGVDA
+130 SQAADA
-136 AEQIIVD
+136 AEQIIID

-153 EDAVADDA
+153 EAALEEGTD
-161 PILWEGAE
+161 ILWEGAE
-169 NNVCFAIG
+169 SNVCFAIG
-177 NEYDGPDVTE
+177 NEYDGPDVNE
-187 GADVVVSERIVTQR
+187 GADTVVSERIVTQR

-238 PNLGLEPDN
+238 PSIGLEPDN

-267 EYILCGKAAQ
+267 EFILCAKAAQ
-277 QLNQPVRW
+277 ELNRPVKW
-285 AEQRGENMVSMAQGR
+285 TEQRGENMLSMAQGR
-300 AMVMNAEMG
+300 AMVMNAELG

-330 PAIGAVLPMLTM
+330 PAIGAILPMLTM

-384 RVLDKAA
+384 RILDKAA
-391 AAIGMDP
+391 NAIGMDP
-398 AEIRRKNYLQ
+398 AELRRKNYLQ
-408 PDAFPLTTLV
+408 PEAFPLTTLV

-438 GYSELRA
+438 GYADLRA
-445 EQTRRRETND
+445 EQKRRRESDD
-455 PMLLGIGVSSYGEV
+455 PMLLGIGVSSYVEV

-503 DTAFSMLVN
+503 DTAFSMIVN
-512 DVLGIPMD
+512 DVLGIAMD
-520 QVNHVDADTETV
+520 DVTHIDADTEEV
-532 ARGSGTMGSRS
+532 ARGAGTMGSRS
-543 LQAGGSAVYE
+543 LQAGGSAIYE
-553 ASKVVLEKGK
+553 ASQVVLEKGK
-563 QLAAALLEASA
+563 QLAASLLEASA
-574 DDIVV
+574 EDIVV
-579 GDGALQ
+579 GEGALQ
-585 VAGVPAKSVSWA
+585 VAGVPAKSISWA
-597 ELASAAAEQEIE
+597 DLASAAVEQEIE

-625 PFGSHVAVVEVD
+625 PFGSHVAVVEID
-637 SETGE
+637 RDTGH

-663 HGQQHGGIAQGVA
+663 HGQQHGGIAQGIA

-690 PVSASLMDYLM
+690 PVTASLMDYLM
-701 PSAADL
+701 PSAAEL

-744 VCDALVHL
+744 VCDAVAHL
-752 GVEHIDMPCTPQAVW
+752 GIEHVDMPCTPQAVW

>member
-1 MLKMYLPAR
+1 
-10 QLNQGRVMAAQGSIL
+10 MAAQGSIL
-25 GNAVIRKEDPGLLTG
+25 GNAVTRKEDPGLLTG
-40 SNEYVDD
+40 SNDYVDD
-47 LDIDAAQ
+47 LDIESAQ

-60 TMAHAILLEVDI
+60 TMAHASLLEVDT

-79 GVLAVYTAENLE
+79 GVLAVYTSDNLGMD
-91 LTAVN
+91 AIN

-109 LASGRVRFVGD
+109 LAVGRVRFVGD
-120 IIAAVVAESK
+120 IVAAIVAESH
-130 SQGVDA
+130 SQAVDA
-136 AEQIIVD
+136 AEQVIVD

-153 EDAVADDA
+153 EAALGDGAD
-161 PILWEGAE
+161 ILWEGAE
-169 NNVCFAIG
+169 SNVCFAIG
-177 NEYDGPDVTE
+177 NEYDGPDVNE
-187 GADVVVSERIVTQR
+187 GADAVVSQRIVTQR

-227 QAAHG
+227 QTAHG

-238 PNLGLEPDN
+238 PSIGLDPEN
-247 LRVIA
+247 LRVVA

-267 EYILCGKAAQ
+267 EHILCAKAAQ
-277 QLNQPVRW
+277 ELNTPVKW
-285 AEQRGENMVSMAQGR
+285 TEQRGENMLAMAQGR
-300 AMVMNAEMG
+300 AMVMNAELG
-309 VNNDGSI
+309 VNYDGSI

-330 PAIGAVLPMLTM
+330 PAIGAILPMLTM
-342 QLSQAVYDI
+342 QLSQAVYNI

-384 RVLDKAA
+384 RILDKAA
-391 AAIGMDP
+391 NAIGMDP
-398 AEIRRKNYLQ
+398 AELRRKNYLQ

-438 GYSELRA
+438 GYADLRA
-445 EQTRRRETND
+445 EQARRRESDD
-455 PMLLGIGVSSYGEV
+455 PKLLGIGVSSYVEV

-503 DTAFSMLVN
+503 DTAFSMIVN

-520 QVNHVDADTETV
+520 EVNHVDADTEEV
-532 ARGSGTMGSRS
+532 ARGAGTLGSRS
-543 LQAGGSAVYE
+543 LQAGGSAIYE
-553 ASKVVLEKGK
+553 ASQVVLEKGK
-563 QLAAALLEASA
+563 QLAASLLEASA
-574 DDIVV
+574 EDIVV
-579 GDGALQ
+579 GEGALQ
-585 VAGVPAKSVSWA
+585 VAGVPAKSISWA
-597 ELASAAAEQEIE
+597 DLASAAVEQEIE

-617 FDGTDSTY
+617 FDGSDATY
-625 PFGSHVAVVEVD
+625 PFGSHVAVVEID
-637 SETGE
+637 RETGE
-642 VELLRHI
+642 VDLLRHI

-663 HGQQHGGIAQGVA
+663 NGQQHGGIAQGIA

-690 PVSASLMDYLM
+690 PVTASLMDYLM
-701 PSAADL
+701 PSAAEL

-744 VCDALVHL
+744 GCDAVAHL
-752 GVEHIDMPCTPQAVW
+752 GVEHVDMPCTPQAVW
-767 KALQDA
+767 QALQSV

>member
-1 MLKMYLPAR
+1 
-10 QLNQGRVMAAQGSIL
+10 MAAQGSIL
-25 GNAVIRKEDPGLLTG
+25 GNAVTRKEDPGLLTG

-153 EDAVADDA
+153 EAAVADDA

-309 VNNDGSI
+309 VNKDGSI

-342 QLSQAVYDI
+342 QHSQAVYDI

-455 PMLLGIGVSSYGEV
+455 PMLLGIGVSSYVEV

-563 QLAAALLEASA
+563 QLAATLLEASA

>member
-1 MLKMYLPAR
+1 
-10 QLNQGRVMAAQGSIL
+10 MAAQGSIL
-25 GNAVIRKEDPGLLTG
+25 GNAVTRKEDPGLLTG
-40 SNEYVDD
+40 SNAYVDD
-47 LDIDAAQ
+47 LDIDSVR

-60 TMAHAILLEVDI
+60 TMAHASLLEVDT
-72 SEAVNMP
+72 SEALNMP
-79 GVLAVYTAENLE
+79 GVLAVYTADNLNME
-91 LTAVN
+91 AVN

-109 LASGRVRFVGD
+109 LAVGRVRFVGD
-120 IIAAVVAESK
+120 IIAAVVAESH
-130 SQGVDA
+130 SQAVDA
-136 AEQIIVD
+136 AEQVIVD

-153 EDAVADDA
+153 EAALEEGTEA
-161 PILWEGAE
+161 LWEGAE
-169 NNVCFAIG
+169 SNVCFAIG
-177 NEYDGPDVTE
+177 NEYDGPDVNE
-187 GADVVVSERIVTQR
+187 GADTVVSERIVTQR

-238 PNLGLEPDN
+238 PNIGLEPDN

-267 EYILCGKAAQ
+267 EYILCAKAAQ
-277 QLNQPVRW
+277 ELDQPVKW
-285 AEQRGENMVSMAQGR
+285 TEQRGENMLSMAQGR
-300 AMVMNAEMG
+300 AMVMNAELG

-330 PAIGAVLPMLTM
+330 PAIGAILPMLTM

-384 RVLDKAA
+384 RILDKAA
-391 AAIGMDP
+391 NAIDMDP
-398 AEIRRKNYLQ
+398 AELRRKNYLQ

-438 GYSELRA
+438 GYADLRA
-445 EQTRRRETND
+445 EQSRRRESDD
-455 PMLLGIGVSSYGEV
+455 PMLLGIGVSSYVEV

-503 DTAFSMLVN
+503 DTAFSMIVN

-520 QVNHVDADTETV
+520 EVTHIDADTQEV
-532 ARGSGTMGSRS
+532 ARGAGTMGSRS
-543 LQAGGSAVYE
+543 LQAGGSAIYE
-553 ASKVVLEKGK
+553 ASQVVLEKGK
-563 QLAAALLEASA
+563 QLAASLLEASA
-574 DDIVV
+574 EDIVV
-579 GDGALQ
+579 GEGALQ
-585 VAGVPAKSVSWA
+585 VAGVPAKSISWA
-597 ELASAAAEQEIE
+597 DLATAAVEQEIE

-637 SETGE
+637 RDTGH

-663 HGQQHGGIAQGVA
+663 NGQQHGGIAQGVA

-690 PVSASLMDYLM
+690 PVTASLMDYLM
-701 PSAADL
+701 PSAAEL

-744 VCDALVHL
+744 VCDAVAHL
-752 GVEHIDMPCTPQAVW
+752 GVEHVDMPCTPQAVW
-767 KALQDA
+767 KALQNV

>member
-1 MLKMYLPAR
+1 
-10 QLNQGRVMAAQGSIL
+10 MAAQGSIL
-25 GNAVIRKEDPGLLTG
+25 GNAVTRKEDPGLLTG
-40 SNEYVDD
+40 SNAYVDD
-47 LDIDAAQ
+47 LDIDSVR

-60 TMAHAILLEVDI
+60 TMAHASLLEVDT
-72 SEAVNMP
+72 SEAINMP
-79 GVLAVYTAENLE
+79 GVLAVYTADNLNMD
-91 LTAVN
+91 AVN

-109 LASGRVRFVGD
+109 LAVGRVRFVGD
-120 IIAAVVAESK
+120 IIAAVVAESH
-130 SQGVDA
+130 SQAADA
-136 AEQIIVD
+136 AEQIIID

-153 EDAVADDA
+153 EAALEEGTD
-161 PILWEGAE
+161 ILWEGAE
-169 NNVCFAIG
+169 SNVCFAIG
-177 NEYDGPDVTE
+177 NEYDGPDVNE
-187 GADVVVSERIVTQR
+187 GADTVVSERIVTQR

-238 PNLGLEPDN
+238 PSIGLEPDN

-267 EYILCGKAAQ
+267 EFILCAKAAQ
-277 QLNQPVRW
+277 ELNRPVKW
-285 AEQRGENMVSMAQGR
+285 TEQRGENMLSMAQGR
-300 AMVMNAEMG
+300 AMVMNAELG

-330 PAIGAVLPMLTM
+330 PAIGAILPMLTM

-384 RVLDKAA
+384 RILDKAA
-391 AAIGMDP
+391 NAIGMDP
-398 AEIRRKNYLQ
+398 AELRRKNYLQ
-408 PDAFPLTTLV
+408 PEAFPLTTLV

-438 GYSELRA
+438 GYADLRA
-445 EQTRRRETND
+445 EQKRRRESDD
-455 PMLLGIGVSSYGEV
+455 PMLLGIGVSSYVEV

-503 DTAFSMLVN
+503 DTAFSMIVN
-512 DVLGIPMD
+512 DVLGIAMD
-520 QVNHVDADTETV
+520 DVTHIDADTEEV
-532 ARGSGTMGSRS
+532 ARGAGTMGSRS
-543 LQAGGSAVYE
+543 LQAGGSAIYE
-553 ASKVVLEKGK
+553 ASQVVLEKGK
-563 QLAAALLEASA
+563 QLAASLLEASA
-574 DDIVV
+574 EDIVV
-579 GDGALQ
+579 GEGALQ
-585 VAGVPAKSVSWA
+585 VAGVPAKSISWA
-597 ELASAAAEQEIE
+597 DLASAAVEQEIE

-625 PFGSHVAVVEVD
+625 PFGSHVAVVEID
-637 SETGE
+637 RDTGH

-663 HGQQHGGIAQGVA
+663 HGQQHGGIAQGIA

-690 PVSASLMDYLM
+690 PVTASLMDYLM
-701 PSAADL
+701 PSAAEL

-744 VCDALVHL
+744 VCDAVAHL
-752 GVEHIDMPCTPQAVW
+752 GIEHVDMPCTPQAVW

>member
-1 MLKMYLPAR
+1 
-10 QLNQGRVMAAQGSIL
+10 MAAQGSIL
-25 GNAVIRKEDPGLLTG
+25 GNAVTRKEDPGLLTG

-153 EDAVADDA
+153 EAAVADDA

-438 GYSELRA
+438 SYSELRA

-455 PMLLGIGVSSYGEV
+455 PMLLGIGVSSYVEV

-563 QLAAALLEASA
+563 QLAATLLEASA

>member
-1 MLKMYLPAR
+1 
-10 QLNQGRVMAAQGSIL
+10 
-25 GNAVIRKEDPGLLTG
+25 
-40 SNEYVDD
+40 
-47 LDIDAAQ
+47 
-54 IVFVRS
+54 
-60 TMAHAILLEVDI
+60 
-72 SEAVNMP
+72 
-79 GVLAVYTAENLE
+79 
-91 LTAVN
+91 
-96 QSEFMDPSMNRPP
+96 
-109 LASGRVRFVGD
+109 
-120 IIAAVVAESK
+120 
-130 SQGVDA
+130 
-136 AEQIIVD
+136 
-143 YDPLPANADI
+143 
-153 EDAVADDA
+153 
-161 PILWEGAE
+161 
-169 NNVCFAIG
+169 
-177 NEYDGPDVTE
+177 
-187 GADVVVSERIVTQR
+187 
-201 LAGVPMEPNGCVAIP
+201 MEPNGCVAIP

-277 QLNQPVRW
+277 QLDQPVRW

-309 VNNDGSI
+309 VNKDGSI

-455 PMLLGIGVSSYGEV
+455 PMLLGIGVSSYVEV

-563 QLAAALLEASA
+563 QLAATLLEASA

>member
-1 MLKMYLPAR
+1 
-10 QLNQGRVMAAQGSIL
+10 MAAQGSIL
-25 GNAVIRKEDPGLLTG
+25 GNAVTRKEDPGLLTG
-40 SNEYVDD
+40 SNDYISD

-54 IVFVRS
+54 VVFVRS
-60 TMAHAILLEVDI
+60 TMAHASLLEVDT
-72 SEAVNMP
+72 SEATSMP
-79 GVLAVYTAENLE
+79 GVLAVYTADNLE
-91 LTAVN
+91 IAAVN

-109 LASGRVRFVGD
+109 LAVGRVRFVGD
-120 IIAAVVAESK
+120 IVAAVVAETH
-130 SQGVDA
+130 SQAVDA
-136 AEQIIVD
+136 AEQVVVD
-143 YDPLPANADI
+143 YDPLPANVDI
-153 EDAVADDA
+153 EAAA
-161 PILWEGAE
+161 AEGAQILWEGAE
-169 NNVCFAIG
+169 SNVCFAIG

-187 GADVVVSERIVTQR
+187 GADAVVSERIVTQR
-201 LAGVPMEPNGCVAIP
+201 LAGVPMEANGCLAIP

-227 QAAHG
+227 QTAHG
-232 LRDGLA
+232 LRDALA
-238 PNLGLEPDN
+238 PNIGMEPEN
-247 LRVIA
+247 LHVIA

-267 EYILCGKAAQ
+267 EHVLCAKAAQ
-277 QLNQPVRW
+277 ELTRPVRW
-285 AEQRGENMVSMAQGR
+285 IEQRGENMVSMAQGR
-300 AMVMNAEMG
+300 AMVMNAELG
-309 VNNDGSI
+309 VNKDGSI

-330 PAIGAVLPMLTM
+330 PAIGAILPMLTM

-384 RVLDKAA
+384 RILDKAA
-391 AAIGMDP
+391 NAIGMDP
-398 AEIRRKNYLQ
+398 AELRRKNYLQ
-408 PDAFPLTTLV
+408 PGAFPLTTLV
-418 GANYDSGEYERSLDA
+418 GANYDSGEYERALDA

-438 GYSELRA
+438 GYSDLRA
-445 EQTRRRETND
+445 EQARRREADD
-455 PMLLGIGVSSYGEV
+455 PMLLGIGVSSYVEV

-503 DTAFSMLVN
+503 DTAFSMIVN

-520 QVNHVDADTETV
+520 QVNHVDADTEKV
-532 ARGSGTMGSRS
+532 ARGAGTLGSRS

-553 ASKVVLEKGK
+553 ASQVVLEKGK
-563 QLAAALLEASA
+563 QLAASLLEASA

-579 GDGALQ
+579 GEGALQ
-585 VAGVPAKSVSWA
+585 VAGVPAKSISWA
-597 ELASAAAEQEIE
+597 DLATAAVEQDIE

-617 FDGTDSTY
+617 FDGSDATY

-637 SETGE
+637 RETGH
-642 VELLRHI
+642 VELLRHV

-663 HGQQHGGIAQGVA
+663 NGQQHGGIAQGIA
-676 QALWEHVQYDEDAN
+676 QALWEHFQYDEDGN
-690 PVSASLMDYLM
+690 PISASLMDYLM
-701 PSAADL
+701 PSAAEL

-744 VCDALVHL
+744 VCDAVAHL
-752 GVEHIDMPCTPQAVW
+752 GIEHVDMPCTPQTVW
-767 KALQDA
+767 QALQNA

>member
-1 MLKMYLPAR
+1 
-10 QLNQGRVMAAQGSIL
+10 MAAQGSIL
-25 GNAVIRKEDPGLLTG
+25 GNAVTRKEDPGLLTG
-40 SNEYVDD
+40 SNDYVDD
-47 LDIDAAQ
+47 LDIESAQ

-60 TMAHAILLEVDI
+60 TMAHASLLEVDT

-79 GVLAVYTAENLE
+79 GVLAVYTSDNLSMD
-91 LTAVN
+91 AIN

-109 LASGRVRFVGD
+109 LAVGRVRFVGD
-120 IIAAVVAESK
+120 IVAAIVAESH
-130 SQGVDA
+130 SQAVDA
-136 AEQIIVD
+136 AEQVIVD

-153 EDAVADDA
+153 EAALGDGAD
-161 PILWEGAE
+161 ILWEGAE
-169 NNVCFAIG
+169 SNVCFAIG
-177 NEYDGPDVTE
+177 NEYDGPDVNE
-187 GADVVVSERIVTQR
+187 GADAVVSQRIVTQR

-227 QAAHG
+227 QTAHG

-238 PNLGLEPDN
+238 PSIGLDPEN
-247 LRVIA
+247 LRVVA

-267 EYILCGKAAQ
+267 EHILCAKAAQ
-277 QLNQPVRW
+277 ELNTPVKW
-285 AEQRGENMVSMAQGR
+285 TEQRGENMLAMAQGR
-300 AMVMNAEMG
+300 AMVMNAELG

-330 PAIGAVLPMLTM
+330 PAIGAILPMLTM
-342 QLSQAVYDI
+342 QLSQAVYNI

-384 RVLDKAA
+384 RILDKAA
-391 AAIGMDP
+391 NAIGMDP
-398 AEIRRKNYLQ
+398 AELRRKNYLQ

-438 GYSELRA
+438 GYADLRA
-445 EQTRRRETND
+445 DQARRRESDD
-455 PMLLGIGVSSYGEV
+455 PKLLGIGVSSYVEV

-503 DTAFSMLVN
+503 DTAFSMIVN

-520 QVNHVDADTETV
+520 EVNHVDADTEEV
-532 ARGSGTMGSRS
+532 ARGAGTLGSRS
-543 LQAGGSAVYE
+543 LQAGGSAIYE
-553 ASKVVLEKGK
+553 ASQVVLEKGK
-563 QLAAALLEASA
+563 QLAASLLEASA
-574 DDIVV
+574 EDIVV
-579 GDGALQ
+579 GEGALQ
-585 VAGVPAKSVSWA
+585 VAGVPAKSISWA
-597 ELASAAAEQEIE
+597 DLASAAVEQEIE

-617 FDGTDSTY
+617 FDGSDATD
-625 PFGSHVAVVEVD
+625 PFGSHVAVVEID
-637 SETGE
+637 RETGE
-642 VELLRHI
+642 VDLLRHI

-663 HGQQHGGIAQGVA
+663 NGQQHGGIAQGIA

-690 PVSASLMDYLM
+690 PVTASLMDYLM
-701 PSAADL
+701 PSAAEL

-744 VCDALVHL
+744 VCDAVAHL
-752 GVEHIDMPCTPQAVW
+752 GVEHVDMPCTPQAVW
-767 KALQDA
+767 QALQSV

>member
-1 MLKMYLPAR
+1 
-10 QLNQGRVMAAQGSIL
+10 MAAQGSIL
-25 GNAVIRKEDPGLLTG
+25 GNAVTRKEDPGLLTG
-40 SNEYVDD
+40 SNDYVDD
-47 LDIDAAQ
+47 LDIESAQ

-60 TMAHAILLEVDI
+60 TMAHASLLEVDT

-79 GVLAVYTAENLE
+79 GVLAVYTSDNLGMD
-91 LTAVN
+91 AIN

-109 LASGRVRFVGD
+109 LAVGRVRFVGD
-120 IIAAVVAESK
+120 IVAAIVAESH
-130 SQGVDA
+130 SQAVDA
-136 AEQIIVD
+136 AEQVIVD

-153 EDAVADDA
+153 EAALGDGAD
-161 PILWEGAE
+161 ILWEGAE
-169 NNVCFAIG
+169 SNVCFAIG
-177 NEYDGPDVTE
+177 NEYDGPDVNE
-187 GADVVVSERIVTQR
+187 GADAVVSQRIVTQR

-227 QAAHG
+227 QTAHG

-238 PNLGLEPDN
+238 PSIGLDPDN
-247 LRVIA
+247 LRVVA

-267 EYILCGKAAQ
+267 EHILCAKAAQ
-277 QLNQPVRW
+277 ELNTPVKW
-285 AEQRGENMVSMAQGR
+285 TEQRGENMLAMAQGR
-300 AMVMNAEMG
+300 AMVMNAELG

-330 PAIGAVLPMLTM
+330 PAIGAILPMLTM
-342 QLSQAVYDI
+342 QLSQAVYNI

-384 RVLDKAA
+384 RILDKAA
-391 AAIGMDP
+391 NAIGMDP
-398 AEIRRKNYLQ
+398 AELRRKNYLQ

-438 GYSELRA
+438 GYADLRA
-445 EQTRRRETND
+445 EQARRRESDD
-455 PMLLGIGVSSYGEV
+455 PKLLGIGVSSYVEV

-503 DTAFSMLVN
+503 DTAFSMIVN

-520 QVNHVDADTETV
+520 EVNHVDADTEEV
-532 ARGSGTMGSRS
+532 ARGAGTLGSRS
-543 LQAGGSAVYE
+543 LQAGGSAIYE
-553 ASKVVLEKGK
+553 ASQVVLEKGK
-563 QLAAALLEASA
+563 QLAASLLEASA
-574 DDIVV
+574 EDIVV
-579 GDGALQ
+579 GEGALQ
-585 VAGVPAKSVSWA
+585 VAGVPAKSISWA
-597 ELASAAAEQEIE
+597 DLASAAVEQEIE

-617 FDGTDSTY
+617 FDGSDATY
-625 PFGSHVAVVEVD
+625 PFGSHVAVVEID
-637 SETGE
+637 RETGE
-642 VELLRHI
+642 VDLLRHI

-663 HGQQHGGIAQGVA
+663 NGQQHGGIAQGIA

-690 PVSASLMDYLM
+690 PVTASLMDYLM
-701 PSAADL
+701 PSAAEL

-744 VCDALVHL
+744 VCDAVAHL
-752 GVEHIDMPCTPQAVW
+752 GVEHVDMPCTPQTVW
-767 KALQDA
+767 QALQSV

>member
-1 MLKMYLPAR
+1 
-10 QLNQGRVMAAQGSIL
+10 MAAQGSIL
-25 GNAVIRKEDPGLLTG
+25 GNAVTRKEDPGLLTG
-40 SNEYVDD
+40 ANAYVDD
-47 LDIDAAQ
+47 LDIDSVQ

-60 TMAHAILLEVDI
+60 TMAHASLLEVDT

-79 GVLAVYTAENLE
+79 GVLAVSTSDNLSMD
-91 LTAVN
+91 AVN

-109 LASGRVRFVGD
+109 LAVGRVRFVGD
-120 IIAAVVAESK
+120 IVAAVVAESH
-130 SQGVDA
+130 SQAVDA

-153 EDAVADDA
+153 EAALGDGAD
-161 PILWEGAE
+161 ILWEGAE
-169 NNVCFAIG
+169 SNVCFAIG
-177 NEYDGPDVTE
+177 NEYDGPDVNE
-187 GADVVVSERIVTQR
+187 GADAVVSQRIVTQR

-238 PNLGLEPDN
+238 PSIGLEPEN

-267 EYILCGKAAQ
+267 EHILCAKAAQ
-277 QLNQPVRW
+277 ELNQPVKW
-285 AEQRGENMVSMAQGR
+285 TEQRGENMLSMAQGR

-330 PAIGAVLPMLTM
+330 PAIGAILPMLTM
-342 QLSQAVYDI
+342 QLSQAVYNI

-384 RVLDKAA
+384 RILDKAA
-391 AAIGMDP
+391 NAIGMDP
-398 AEIRRKNYLQ
+398 AELRRKNYLQ

-438 GYSELRA
+438 GYADLRA
-445 EQTRRRETND
+445 EQTRRRESDD
-455 PMLLGIGVSSYGEV
+455 PKLLGIGVSSYVEV

-503 DTAFSMLVN
+503 DTAFSMIVN

-520 QVNHVDADTETV
+520 EVNHVDADTEEV
-532 ARGSGTMGSRS
+532 ARGAGTLGSRS
-543 LQAGGSAVYE
+543 LQAGGSAIYE
-553 ASKVVLEKGK
+553 ASQVVLEKGK
-563 QLAAALLEASA
+563 QLAASLLEASA

-579 GDGALQ
+579 GEGALQ
-585 VAGVPAKSVSWA
+585 VAGVPAKSISWA
-597 ELASAAAEQEIE
+597 DLASAAVEQEIE

-617 FDGTDSTY
+617 FDGTDATY
-625 PFGSHVAVVEVD
+625 PFGSHVAVVEID
-637 SETGE
+637 RETGH

-663 HGQQHGGIAQGVA
+663 NGQQHGGIAQGIA

-690 PVSASLMDYLM
+690 PITASLMDYLM
-701 PSAADL
+701 PSAAEL

-744 VCDALVHL
+744 VCDAVAHL
-752 GVEHIDMPCTPQAVW
+752 GVEHVDMPCTPQAVW
-767 KALQDA
+767 QALQSV

>member
-1 MLKMYLPAR
+1 
-10 QLNQGRVMAAQGSIL
+10 MAAQGSIL
-25 GNAVIRKEDPGLLTG
+25 GNAVTRKEDPGLLTG
-40 SNEYVDD
+40 SNHYVDD
-47 LDIDAAQ
+47 LDIDAAR

-60 TMAHAILLEVDI
+60 TMAHASLLEVDI

-79 GVLAVYTAENLE
+79 GVLAVYTSDNLE
-91 LTAVN
+91 MPAVN

-109 LASGRVRFVGD
+109 LAVGRVRFVGD
-120 IIAAVVAESK
+120 IIAAVVAESH
-130 SQGVDA
+130 SQAVDA
-136 AEQIIVD
+136 AEQVIVD

-153 EDAVADDA
+153 EAALADDA
-161 PILWEGAE
+161 HILWEGAE

-187 GADVVVSERIVTQR
+187 GADTVVSERIVTQR

-238 PNLGLEPDN
+238 PNLGMEPEN
-247 LRVIA
+247 LRVVA

-267 EYILCGKAAQ
+267 EFILCGKAAQ
-277 QLNQPVRW
+277 ELTRPVRW
-285 AEQRGENMVSMAQGR
+285 TEQRGENMLSMAQGR
-300 AMVMNAEMG
+300 AMVMTADLG
-309 VNNDGSI
+309 VNSDGSI

-330 PAIGAVLPMLTM
+330 PAIGAILPMLTM

-359 SVVTNTTFIGAYR
+359 SVLTNTTVIGAYR

-384 RVLDKAA
+384 RILDKAA
-391 AAIGMDP
+391 NAIGMDP
-398 AEIRRKNYLQ
+398 AELRRKNYIQ

-438 GYSELRA
+438 GYADLRA
-445 EQTRRRETND
+445 EQARRREAND
-455 PMLLGIGVSSYGEV
+455 PMMLGIGVSSYVEV

-503 DTAFSMLVN
+503 DTAFSMIVN

-520 QVNHVDADTETV
+520 QVTHVDADTEEV
-532 ARGSGTMGSRS
+532 ARGAGTLGSRS
-543 LQAGGSAVYE
+543 LQAGGSAIYE
-553 ASKVVLEKGK
+553 ASQVVLEKGK
-563 QLAAALLEASA
+563 QLAASLLEASA

-579 GDGALQ
+579 GEGALQ
-585 VAGVPAKSVSWA
+585 VAGVPAKSISWA
-597 ELASAAAEQEIE
+597 DLATAAVEQEIE

-617 FDGTDSTY
+617 FDGTDATY
-625 PFGSHVAVVEVD
+625 PFGSHVAVVEID
-637 SETGE
+637 RETGH
-642 VELLRHI
+642 VELLRHV

-663 HGQQHGGIAQGVA
+663 NGQQHGGIAQGIA

-690 PVSASLMDYLM
+690 PVTASLMDYLM
-701 PSAADL
+701 PSAAEL

-744 VCDALVHL
+744 VCDAVAHL
-752 GVEHIDMPCTPQAVW
+752 GIEHVDMPCTPQAVW
-767 KALQDA
+767 RALQDA

>member
-1 MLKMYLPAR
+1 
-10 QLNQGRVMAAQGSIL
+10 MAAQGSIL
-25 GNAVIRKEDPGLLTG
+25 GNAVTRKEDPGLLTG

-153 EDAVADDA
+153 EAAVADDA

-316 VGLKARVVADAGAY
+316 VGLKARGVADAGAY

-384 RVLDKAA
+384 QR
-391 AAIGMDP
+391 
-398 AEIRRKNYLQ
+398 
-408 PDAFPLTTLV
+408 
-418 GANYDSGEYERSLDA
+418 
-433 VLEAS
+433 
-438 GYSELRA
+438 
-445 EQTRRRETND
+445 
-455 PMLLGIGVSSYGEV
+455 
-469 TAPIGLHVEY
+469 
-479 GSCEINDDGSATI
+479 
-492 KVGTSSHGQGH
+492 
-503 DTAFSMLVN
+503 
-512 DVLGIPMD
+512 
-520 QVNHVDADTETV
+520 
-532 ARGSGTMGSRS
+532 
-543 LQAGGSAVYE
+543 
-553 ASKVVLEKGK
+553 
-563 QLAAALLEASA
+563 LLEWIQPKSEERTTYNLMHSHLRLWLEPTTTQASTN
-574 DDIVV
+574 V
-579 GDGALQ
+579 L
-585 VAGVPAKSVSWA
+585 
-597 ELASAAAEQEIE
+597 
-609 GGLAHELD
+609 
-617 FDGTDSTY
+617 
-625 PFGSHVAVVEVD
+625 
-637 SETGE
+637 
-642 VELLRHI
+642 
-649 AVDDCGTILNPMLV
+649 
-663 HGQQHGGIAQGVA
+663 
-676 QALWEHVQYDEDAN
+676 
-690 PVSASLMDYLM
+690 
-701 PSAADL
+701 
-707 PSFEVSNTETASPR
+707 
-721 NPLGAKGIGESGTIG
+721 
-736 STPAVHNA
+736 
-744 VCDALVHL
+744 
-752 GVEHIDMPCTPQAVW
+752 
-767 KALQDA
+767 

>member
-1 MLKMYLPAR
+1 
-10 QLNQGRVMAAQGSIL
+10 MAAQGSIL
-25 GNAVIRKEDPGLLTG
+25 GNAVTRKEDPGLLTG
-40 SNEYVDD
+40 SNDYVDD
-47 LDIDAAQ
+47 LDIESAQ

-60 TMAHAILLEVDI
+60 TMAHASLLEVDT

-79 GVLAVYTAENLE
+79 GVLAVYTSDNLGMD
-91 LTAVN
+91 AIN

-109 LASGRVRFVGD
+109 LAVGRVRFVGD
-120 IIAAVVAESK
+120 IVAAIVAESH
-130 SQGVDA
+130 SQAVDA
-136 AEQIIVD
+136 AEQVIVD

-153 EDAVADDA
+153 EAALGDGAD
-161 PILWEGAE
+161 ILWEGAE
-169 NNVCFAIG
+169 SNVCFAIG
-177 NEYDGPDVTE
+177 NEYDGPDVNE
-187 GADVVVSERIVTQR
+187 GADAVVSQRIVTQR

-227 QAAHG
+227 QTAHG

-238 PNLGLEPDN
+238 PSIGLDPEN
-247 LRVIA
+247 LRVVA

-267 EYILCGKAAQ
+267 EHILCAKAAQ
-277 QLNQPVRW
+277 ELNTPVKW
-285 AEQRGENMVSMAQGR
+285 TEQRGENMLAMAQGR
-300 AMVMNAEMG
+300 AMVMNAELG

-330 PAIGAVLPMLTM
+330 PAIGAILPMLTM
-342 QLSQAVYDI
+342 QLSQAVYNI

-384 RVLDKAA
+384 RILDKAA
-391 AAIGMDP
+391 NAIGMDP
-398 AEIRRKNYLQ
+398 AELRRKNYLQ

-438 GYSELRA
+438 GYADLRA
-445 EQTRRRETND
+445 EQARRRESDD
-455 PMLLGIGVSSYGEV
+455 PKLLGIGVSSYVEV

-503 DTAFSMLVN
+503 DTAFSMIVN

-520 QVNHVDADTETV
+520 EVNHVDADTEEV
-532 ARGSGTMGSRS
+532 ARGAGTLGSRS
-543 LQAGGSAVYE
+543 LQAGGSAIYE
-553 ASKVVLEKGK
+553 ASQVVLEKGK
-563 QLAAALLEASA
+563 QLAASLLEASA
-574 DDIVV
+574 EDIVV
-579 GDGALQ
+579 GEGALQ
-585 VAGVPAKSVSWA
+585 VAGVPAKSISWA
-597 ELASAAAEQEIE
+597 DLASAAVEQEIE

-617 FDGTDSTY
+617 FDGSDATY
-625 PFGSHVAVVEVD
+625 PFGSHVAVVEID
-637 SETGE
+637 RETGH
-642 VELLRHI
+642 VDLLRHI

-663 HGQQHGGIAQGVA
+663 NGQQHGGIAQGIA

-690 PVSASLMDYLM
+690 PVTASLMDYLM
-701 PSAADL
+701 PSAAEL

-744 VCDALVHL
+744 VCDAVAHL
-752 GVEHIDMPCTPQAVW
+752 GVEHVDMPCTPQAVW
-767 KALQDA
+767 QALQSV

>member
-1 MLKMYLPAR
+1 
-10 QLNQGRVMAAQGSIL
+10 MAAQGSIL
-25 GNAVIRKEDPGLLTG
+25 GNAVTRKEDPGLLTG
-40 SNEYVDD
+40 SNHYVDD
-47 LDIDAAQ
+47 LDIDAAR

-60 TMAHAILLEVDI
+60 TMAHASLLEVDI

-79 GVLAVYTAENLE
+79 GVLAVYTSDNLE
-91 LTAVN
+91 MPAVN

-109 LASGRVRFVGD
+109 LAVGRVRFVGD
-120 IIAAVVAESK
+120 IIAAVVAESH
-130 SQGVDA
+130 SQAVDA
-136 AEQIIVD
+136 AEQVIVD

-153 EDAVADDA
+153 EAALADDA
-161 PILWEGAE
+161 HILWEGAE

-187 GADVVVSERIVTQR
+187 GADTVVSERIVTQR

-238 PNLGLEPDN
+238 PNLGMEPEN
-247 LRVIA
+247 LRVVA

-267 EYILCGKAAQ
+267 EFILCGKAAQ
-277 QLNQPVRW
+277 ELTRPVRW
-285 AEQRGENMVSMAQGR
+285 TEQRGENMLSMAQGR
-300 AMVMNAEMG
+300 AMVMTADLG
-309 VNNDGSI
+309 VNSDGSI

-330 PAIGAVLPMLTM
+330 PAIGAILPMLTM

-359 SVVTNTTFIGAYR
+359 SVLTNTTVIGAYR

-384 RVLDKAA
+384 RILDKAA
-391 AAIGMDP
+391 NAIGMDP
-398 AEIRRKNYLQ
+398 AELRRKNYIQ

-438 GYSELRA
+438 GYADLRA
-445 EQTRRRETND
+445 EQARRREANA
-455 PMLLGIGVSSYGEV
+455 PMMLGIGVSSYVEV

-503 DTAFSMLVN
+503 DTAFSMIVN

-520 QVNHVDADTETV
+520 QVTHVDADTEEV
-532 ARGSGTMGSRS
+532 ARGSGTLGSRS
-543 LQAGGSAVYE
+543 LQAGGSAIYE
-553 ASKVVLEKGK
+553 ASQVVLEKGK
-563 QLAAALLEASA
+563 QLAASLLEASA

-579 GDGALQ
+579 GEGALQ
-585 VAGVPAKSVSWA
+585 VAGVPAKSISWA
-597 ELASAAAEQEIE
+597 DLATAAVEQEIE

-617 FDGTDSTY
+617 FDGTDATY
-625 PFGSHVAVVEVD
+625 PFGSHVAVVEID
-637 SETGE
+637 RETGH
-642 VELLRHI
+642 VELLRHV

-663 HGQQHGGIAQGVA
+663 NGQQHGGIAQGIA

-690 PVSASLMDYLM
+690 PVTASLMDYLM
-701 PSAADL
+701 PSAAEL

-744 VCDALVHL
+744 VCDAVAHL
-752 GVEHIDMPCTPQAVW
+752 GIEHVDMPCTPQAVW
-767 KALQDA
+767 RALQDA

>member
-1 MLKMYLPAR
+1 
-10 QLNQGRVMAAQGSIL
+10 MAAQGSIL
-25 GNAVIRKEDPGLLTG
+25 GNAVTRKEDPGLLTG
-40 SNEYVDD
+40 SNDYISD

-54 IVFVRS
+54 VVFVRS
-60 TMAHAILLEVDI
+60 TMAHASLLEVDT
-72 SEAVNMP
+72 SEATSMP
-79 GVLAVYTAENLE
+79 GVLAVYTADNLE
-91 LTAVN
+91 IAAVN

-109 LASGRVRFVGD
+109 LAVGRVRFVGD
-120 IIAAVVAESK
+120 IVAAVVAETH
-130 SQGVDA
+130 SQAVDA
-136 AEQIIVD
+136 AEQVVVD
-143 YDPLPANADI
+143 YDPLPANVDI
-153 EDAVADDA
+153 EAAA
-161 PILWEGAE
+161 AEGAHILWEGADS
-169 NNVCFAIG
+169 NVCFAIG

-187 GADVVVSERIVTQR
+187 GADAVVSERIVTQR
-201 LAGVPMEPNGCVAIP
+201 LAGVPMEANGCLAIP

-227 QAAHG
+227 QTAHG
-232 LRDGLA
+232 LRDALA
-238 PNLGLEPDN
+238 PNIGMEPEN
-247 LRVIA
+247 LHVIA

-267 EYILCGKAAQ
+267 EHVLCAKAAQ
-277 QLNQPVRW
+277 ELTRPVRW
-285 AEQRGENMVSMAQGR
+285 IEQRGENMVSMAQGR
-300 AMVMNAEMG
+300 AMVMNAELG
-309 VNNDGSI
+309 VNKDGSI

-330 PAIGAVLPMLTM
+330 PAIGAILPMLTM

-384 RVLDKAA
+384 RILDKAA
-391 AAIGMDP
+391 NAIGMDP
-398 AEIRRKNYLQ
+398 AELRRKNYLQ
-408 PDAFPLTTLV
+408 PGAFPLTTLV
-418 GANYDSGEYERSLDA
+418 GANYDSGEYERALDA

-438 GYSELRA
+438 GYSDLRA
-445 EQTRRRETND
+445 EQARRREADD
-455 PMLLGIGVSSYGEV
+455 PMLLGIGVSSYVEV

-503 DTAFSMLVN
+503 DTAFSMIVN

-520 QVNHVDADTETV
+520 QVNHVDADTEKV
-532 ARGSGTMGSRS
+532 ARGAGTLGSRS

-553 ASKVVLEKGK
+553 ASQVVLEKGK
-563 QLAAALLEASA
+563 QLAASLLEASA

-579 GDGALQ
+579 GEGALQ
-585 VAGVPAKSVSWA
+585 VAGVPAKSISWA
-597 ELASAAAEQEIE
+597 DLATAAVEQDIE

-617 FDGTDSTY
+617 FDGSDATY

-637 SETGE
+637 RETGH
-642 VELLRHI
+642 VELLRHV

-663 HGQQHGGIAQGVA
+663 NGQQHGGIAQGIA
-676 QALWEHVQYDEDAN
+676 QALWEHFQYDEDGN
-690 PVSASLMDYLM
+690 PISASLMDYLM
-701 PSAADL
+701 PSAAEL

-744 VCDALVHL
+744 VCDAVAHL
-752 GVEHIDMPCTPQAVW
+752 GIEHVDMPCTPQTVW
-767 KALQDA
+767 QALQNA

>member
-1 MLKMYLPAR
+1 
-10 QLNQGRVMAAQGSIL
+10 MAAQGSIL
-25 GNAVIRKEDPGLLTG
+25 GNAVTRKEDPGLLTG

-153 EDAVADDA
+153 EAAVADDA

-309 VNNDGSI
+309 VNKDGSI

-455 PMLLGIGVSSYGEV
+455 PMLLGIGVSSYVEV

-563 QLAAALLEASA
+563 QLAATLLEASA

-736 STPAVHNA
+736 STPALHNA